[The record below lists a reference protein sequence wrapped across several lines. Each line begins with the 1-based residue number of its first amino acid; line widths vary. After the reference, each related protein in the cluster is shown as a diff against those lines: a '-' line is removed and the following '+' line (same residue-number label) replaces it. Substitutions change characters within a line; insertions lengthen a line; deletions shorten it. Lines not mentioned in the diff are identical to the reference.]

1 MEFSPFDRGPDEVLD
16 AAFPNPDL
24 ENPDS
29 PLVDDLITDTI
40 YPSGGSIM
48 QEEVDNH
55 ERMTRK
61 LFGSQYGRE
70 YPFRH
75 VNRNR
80 HKP

>member
-1 MEFSPFDRGPDEVLD
+1 MPEFSPFDKGPDEVLE
-16 AAFPNPDL
+16 AAFPHPDL

-61 LFGSQYGRE
+61 LFGNTYDRE
-70 YPFRH
+70 YRPRLRH
-75 VNRNR
+75 PNRR
-80 HKP
+80 R